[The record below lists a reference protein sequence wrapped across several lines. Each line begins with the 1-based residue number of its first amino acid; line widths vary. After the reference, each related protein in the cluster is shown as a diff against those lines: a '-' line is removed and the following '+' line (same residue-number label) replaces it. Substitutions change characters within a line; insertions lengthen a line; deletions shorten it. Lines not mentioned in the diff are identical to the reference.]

1 MIKTLGIIL
10 GGVFVGAVGIEVVR
24 RKYPEA
30 LDKLYRKTREIASG
44 AKEAFKKGY
53 ESAVQPKKAAEP
65 KVELGLE
72 ESLA

>member
-1 MIKTLGIIL
+1 MIKALGVIL

-30 LDKLYRKTREIASG
+30 LDKLYTNTREIAAG

-53 ESAVQPKKAAEP
+53 ESATQSKKAP
-65 KVELGLE
+65 EL
-72 ESLA
+72 SA